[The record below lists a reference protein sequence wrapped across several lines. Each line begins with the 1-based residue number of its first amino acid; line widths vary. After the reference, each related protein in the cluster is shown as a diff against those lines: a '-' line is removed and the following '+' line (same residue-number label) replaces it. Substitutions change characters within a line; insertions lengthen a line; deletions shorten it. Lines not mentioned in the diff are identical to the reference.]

1 MTKEARSFHC
11 SHLIWWLISSIAGE
25 SYTQL
30 LCNFFHHLWVNILSF
45 ALVFCSADE
54 TAHIS
59 VLQLLVNNWVMITV
73 LQANIAHVHRSIL
86 LYFLISKKNLI
97 YFCFCGIFLHSI
109 SVWMKKVMWVK
120 LIDLCL
126 LKCVIV
132 VSVSVCTVMSVL
144 ALCLDR
150 IN

>member
-11 SHLIWWLISSIAGE
+11 SHLMWWLISSMAGE

-45 ALVFCSADE
+45 ALVFCSANE
-54 TAHIS
+54 TALIS

-73 LQANIAHVHRSIL
+73 LQANIAHVHRSIF
-86 LYFLISKKNLI
+86 LYFLISKQNQI
-97 YFCFCGIFLHSI
+97 YFCFCGIYLHSI
-109 SVWMKKVMWVK
+109 YLWMKKVMQVK
-120 LIDLCL
+120 LVDLCL

-144 ALCLDR
+144 AVCFR
-150 IN
+150 